1 MSVWVYYFNMNKIG
15 SGSKPY
21 ITWTD
26 QAGMFEVIVSQAKTV
41 MKEIDFNG
49 IISTGAALQNLR
61 TTSLD
66 TPMNLT
72 RDGYHMD
79 YGTARYAA
87 ACTVYDALIEPIYKI
102 SLDNNTFRY
111 NKTDTTD
118 GKYTTPVTDASAPIC
133 REAARYAVE
142 KPYEVTTINK

>member
-1 MSVWVYYFNMNKIG
+1 MYS
-15 SGSKPY
+15 SG
-21 ITWTD
+21 
-26 QAGMFEVIVSQAKTV
+26 
-41 MKEIDFNG
+41 
-49 IISTGAALQNLR
+49 
-61 TTSLD
+61 
-66 TPMNLT
+66 
-72 RDGYHMD
+72 
-79 YGTARYAA
+79 RYAA